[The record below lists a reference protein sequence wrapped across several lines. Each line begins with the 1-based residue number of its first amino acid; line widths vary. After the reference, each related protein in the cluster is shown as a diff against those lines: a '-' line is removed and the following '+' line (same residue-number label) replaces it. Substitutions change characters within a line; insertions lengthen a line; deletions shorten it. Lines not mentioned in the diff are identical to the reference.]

1 MIYIKQIKNLL
12 KNVIAMTI
20 FNILLYGGISLI
32 IIGLILFVISQY
44 KLRGIENEID
54 KQKKLHQSFIRGKTK
69 WIHLKKYLALNIRG
83 FVAVRVA
90 NF

>member
-1 MIYIKQIKNLL
+1 M
-12 KNVIAMTI
+12 M
-20 FNILLYGGISLI
+20 FNILLYSGISLI

-83 FVAVRVA
+83 FVAVKVA